1 MALGI
6 FPFHLD
12 NPICWCTIVLS
23 YNPFYFCKISSNV
36 PIFISD
42 FSNLSLLSFFL
53 VNQNKALSILLIFS
67 KNQLVVSL
75 IFSVVFL
82 FFSYY
87 CVVFMYFEQQSF
99 NWKYILHI
107 CSPLCPLPEIHQ
119 ITSSEEGNFLILAS
133 FNLSIFPFMVS
144 TPFQLHRT
152 LAVPQ

>member
-1 MALGI
+1 M
-6 FPFHLD
+6 
-12 NPICWCTIVLS
+12 
-23 YNPFYFCKISSNV
+23 
-36 PIFISD
+36 
-42 FSNLSLLSFFL
+42 
-53 VNQNKALSILLIFS
+53 IFS
-67 KNQLVVSL
+67 TTSSTSTVCRLFADGHSDWCEVLPLGRLDLNVYFLKACSN
-75 IFSVVFL
+75 IFTLFYCFL
-82 FFSYY
+82 SFSYY